1 VARPTPVEP
10 HEALFVGFG
19 SRIGQASNQE
29 LTMMK
34 LKRAHR
40 QSVRRLKSLDAL
52 MDSYLSWLEHSR
64 AVDESYRRWA
74 DSTAG
79 DRTVAYDEYLTAL
92 DREEHAAH
100 GYEHTLEHTQAT

>member
-1 VARPTPVEP
+1 
-10 HEALFVGFG
+10 
-19 SRIGQASNQE
+19 
-29 LTMMK
+29 MK

-40 QSVRRLKSLDAL
+40 QSVRRLESLDRS
-52 MDSYLSWLEHSR
+52 MDSYLSWRDHSR

-79 DRTVAYDEYLTAL
+79 DRGMAYHEYLTAL
-92 DREEHAAH
+92 DREERAAH